1 MNSRNTISHRGLAFL
16 AAATIATLAGPVGAT
31 TSGATIPAAPVPGTY
46 ALKDGTTLYVADNG
60 RMRMFTAEGQRL
72 HMKDG
77 VTMETRDGKIIGMK
91 EDLNWKQLRQ
101 FGTLSPRSR

>member
-1 MNSRNTISHRGLAFL
+1 MNTPKFLVRRAPALLAGAGLIAVL
-16 AAATIATLAGPVGAT
+16 AGTAQAATNTA
-31 TSGATIPAAPVPGTY
+31 PAPGTH

-77 VTMETRDGKIIGMK
+77 VTMETRDGKTFVMK

-101 FGTLSPRSR
+101 FGSLNPSPR

>member
-1 MNSRNTISHRGLAFL
+1 MNARNILSPRILALFAAG
-16 AAATIATLAGPVGAT
+16 AAAIAALASPAQAAT
-31 TSGATIPAAPVPGTY
+31 TAAPAPGTY

-77 VTMETRDGKIIGMK
+77 VLMQTREGRIIAMK

-101 FGTLSPRSR
+101 FGSLNPSPR